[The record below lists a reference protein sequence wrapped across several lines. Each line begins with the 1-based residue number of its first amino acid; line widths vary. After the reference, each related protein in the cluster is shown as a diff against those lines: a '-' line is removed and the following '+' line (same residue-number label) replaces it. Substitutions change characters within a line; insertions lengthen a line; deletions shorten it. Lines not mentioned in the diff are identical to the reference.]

1 MIKMWQFRVWCLFMK
16 DLVGSSG
23 MSGVKDTRSLGL
35 DINRQS
41 TTIVRKYLGLPL
53 INNALASFSAR
64 WVLRYPSYLKLIFL
78 NQGRKWLRITNNQC
92 GAVQGPTNHLNLA
105 MQFILS
111 GRLEKKSASPLPFP
125 NSERIANPGI
135 SPATGNPG
143 IRLVLLNRIMKQT
156 DHKISLDSAKIF
168 SPGVYANSLSLPY
181 SMFQISPL
189 YKFVSRL
196 PANMGPASRRGVM
209 EHVSSDR
216 SLNNR
221 SSSDRLSGALR
232 SPAEPHTTVAAS
244 VASMGSGTP
253 SFPVLLGNKRN
264 GSMDLASHDRFGA
277 ASTVQLSGFS
287 VSPMLD
293 NLHIPSG
300 TNPLVL
306 VKESP
311 TVRVLPSAMSGI
323 AEDFPANGRVPGH
336 RRVYPKD
343 GSAGRVH
350 PNGSIGQRKIAGNRI
365 RGIKQIMPRLIDRY
379 AFAPSSMSISD
390 YIVTRILPPRIR
402 SIVIPTADEI
412 AVPGQKYFAAGNKPL
427 LFAAMHRESSGVPKA
442 PKSPAPSV
450 IEHAYPTKA
459 RVQKEIAEET
469 RIPENA
475 ASKMPPVLDIGKIA
489 DQIFSIMEKKAKIE
503 RERRGLYG

>member
-1 MIKMWQFRVWCLFMK
+1 
-16 DLVGSSG
+16 
-23 MSGVKDTRSLGL
+23 
-35 DINRQS
+35 
-41 TTIVRKYLGLPL
+41 
-53 INNALASFSAR
+53 
-64 WVLRYPSYLKLIFL
+64 
-78 NQGRKWLRITNNQC
+78 
-92 GAVQGPTNHLNLA
+92 
-105 MQFILS
+105 
-111 GRLEKKSASPLPFP
+111 
-125 NSERIANPGI
+125 
-135 SPATGNPG
+135 
-143 IRLVLLNRIMKQT
+143 
-156 DHKISLDSAKIF
+156 
-168 SPGVYANSLSLPY
+168 
-181 SMFQISPL
+181 
-189 YKFVSRL
+189 
-196 PANMGPASRRGVM
+196 
-209 EHVSSDR
+209 
-216 SLNNR
+216 
-221 SSSDRLSGALR
+221 
-232 SPAEPHTTVAAS
+232 
-244 VASMGSGTP
+244 
-253 SFPVLLGNKRN
+253 
-264 GSMDLASHDRFGA
+264 
-277 ASTVQLSGFS
+277 
-287 VSPMLD
+287 MLD

-300 TNPLVL
+300 TNPLGL

-379 AFAPSSMSISD
+379 AFAPSSMGISD
-390 YIVTRILPPRIR
+390 YIVTRILPSRIR

-475 ASKMPPVLDIGKIA
+475 ASKKPHVLDIGKIA